1 MFSAISWICLPTM
14 RNSAVQSGPI
24 WLAYRPRSPTDWLMP
39 AVSRKGWPRRSAG
52 ISSHTLSS
60 LRQTG
65 KKPSVRWASLITS
78 SNGLGALGS
87 GRAAAAGALAAAAG
101 SGAPGWAWAIAPG
114 PPSGRS
120 PARCGRVGTPGRR
133 GGRSRL
139 RHGHQG
145 QKPGL
150 GRKAGHGGQ
159 GRAGQRQAAL
169 VPQDRAYTD
178 PMLPSH
184 LLYLHGFRSSPSRPR
199 PVRWP
204 PGGMPTARI

>member
-87 GRAAAAGALAAAAG
+87 GRAAAAGALAAAA
-101 SGAPGWAWAIAPG
+101 APARRAGPG
-114 PPSGRS
+114 PWPQGPHQGAHQHGADGSE
-120 PARCGRVGTPGRR
+120 RR
-133 GGRSRL
+133 AGAAEERRL

-145 QKPGL
+145 RKPGL
-150 GRKAGHGGQ
+150 GGKAGHGGQ
-159 GRAGQRQAAL
+159 GRAVRRQAAL